1 MTRVSVSINNPQ
13 ESASSGVPQI
23 RIQRRTDPLELRN
36 TSNDAP
42 VPPTV
47 PTADPSQSDTPE
59 DLPRL
64 LRDAQIFETQLS
76 AHEQKMQQERI
87 MKPDDAITTSYI
99 LSLLEIYEDLLL
111 VKISDAEDVGSDA
124 VAVWESAA
132 RSKVPELVDK
142 QWSFLRIK
150 FDKLKLVLSKMQ
162 ASSQPGQ
169 AKVMSEMKKHLRLC
183 SSVFQNQILTLKFRW
198 DVDFNGMGVDLFRRG
213 VESDRYP
220 VYSSGAGLAYFCIHR
235 SLLYAGDTARYAA
248 GYEPVAGPN
257 VWITSELLYFQAAR
271 MKPEDGA
278 PLSKLALVATQ
289 QKRNFN
295 AAYWNCLS
303 LSCKIPSSIAKD
315 NLRMLYSKVLDRRKS
330 TRGETG
336 SWDDGTEVS
345 AIQTMLKNISD
356 LFLEFHRNAF
366 FFDNAPAAGLLTQ
379 YGQVVEVF
387 SNLADKAWQMDHSVP
402 EWWDVAEDCAWFLKK
417 AIVILIITYHE
428 LNSQFTQVSQRG
440 DRTTE
445 QSATL
450 EKIRH
455 VQVMIAVMFFDLIA
469 RGLRAIQTEM
479 TLKGPTIK
487 PTHAPAKGKGS
498 HLGSPKLASAP
509 GLLPINQQEHRASR
523 DQLSQGSEGGSE
535 SDTSGLPS
543 GLSLSQVSNASNVS
557 GEHPGERSEAPSGI
571 LWTHQ
576 DPEGSVDL
584 PELLGGIET
593 EPDFLEMLF
602 DDTEGANEPKN
613 GPEIIVT
620 GSDGPQADVR
630 RRRNPIV
637 CAFAPVGL
645 GCMWL
650 ATNLNVITQY
660 RRYIGTFA
668 NGDSKTYLMK
678 RLYRFA
684 RAVAGFTNLF
694 SMFADMDGSEDCLPE
709 DEELLGT
716 SPLREHY
723 RTTMNPE
730 SLRAVLSQPIPDCVL
745 SDPSNPNAPKSK
757 FRADGNTGQPSSMWE
772 KVGRSYI
779 PESERVAARVSR
791 VAFLAK
797 RMSEQS
803 DCEFFRFEEGDG
815 TFAVY
820 DDQARKKGQQKIMQ
834 ALARER
840 LRDQVD
846 NLERQVRKIQ
856 DLSVPMAIFDADCFV
871 SHLRKI
877 KNWLMAKSCSIVVA
891 QDVISSLDRT
901 KKGTDPYNAR
911 SREATRYLE
920 QRFKYRTEYL
930 QAQKENEEIVLWD
943 RTGTVDA
950 PNAGSEDEPLVIP
963 KAYRSMLACCLH
975 YNANVEHRPV
985 DDSDIPFALV
995 TNDTELA
1002 GFAAKLGLPTCTMRE
1017 WTKRVEQKAR
1027 TRRIEM
1033 RRGVS

>member
-1 MTRVSVSINNPQ
+1 M
-13 ESASSGVPQI
+13 
-23 RIQRRTDPLELRN
+23 
-36 TSNDAP
+36 
-42 VPPTV
+42 
-47 PTADPSQSDTPE
+47 
-59 DLPRL
+59 
-64 LRDAQIFETQLS
+64 
-76 AHEQKMQQERI
+76 
-87 MKPDDAITTSYI
+87 
-99 LSLLEIYEDLLL
+99 
-111 VKISDAEDVGSDA
+111 
-124 VAVWESAA
+124 
-132 RSKVPELVDK
+132 
-142 QWSFLRIK
+142 
-150 FDKLKLVLSKMQ
+150 
-162 ASSQPGQ
+162 
-169 AKVMSEMKKHLRLC
+169 
-183 SSVFQNQILTLKFRW
+183 
-198 DVDFNGMGVDLFRRG
+198 
-213 VESDRYP
+213 
-220 VYSSGAGLAYFCIHR
+220 
-235 SLLYAGDTARYAA
+235 
-248 GYEPVAGPN
+248 
-257 VWITSELLYFQAAR
+257 
-271 MKPEDGA
+271 
-278 PLSKLALVATQ
+278 LALVATQ
-289 QKRNFN
+289 QRSNFN

-303 LSCKIPSSIAKD
+303 LSCKVPSSIAKD
-315 NLRMLYSKVLDRRKS
+315 NLRMLYSKVLDRKRPLRS
-330 TRGETG
+330 ETG
-336 SWDDGTEVS
+336 SSDHGTEAS
-345 AIQTMLKNISD
+345 AIQTMLKNTSD
-356 LFLEFHRNAF
+356 LFLEFHRNVF

-379 YGQVVEVF
+379 YGQVVEAF

-417 AIVILIITYHE
+417 AIVILIITYHD
-428 LNSQFTQVSQRG
+428 LNSQFTQLSQRG

-445 QSATL
+445 QTATL

-455 VQVMIAVMFFDLIA
+455 IQVMIAVMFFDLTA
-469 RGLRAIQTEM
+469 RGLRAVQTEM
-479 TLKGPTIK
+479 TPKGPTIK
-487 PTHAPAKGKGS
+487 PTHAPPKGKTF
-498 HLGSPKLASAP
+498 HRSPKLTSARS
-509 GLLPINQQEHRASR
+509 LLPTSPAEHGATSGE
-523 DQLSQGSEGGSE
+523 QLSQESDGGSE
-535 SDTSGLPS
+535 SDTGGLPS
-543 GLSLSQVSNASNVS
+543 GISLSQVSNSSNMS
-557 GEHPGERSEAPSGI
+557 GEHSGENAAASEAPNGI

-576 DPEGSVDL
+576 DAEGSVNL
-584 PELLGGIET
+584 PELLGGLEP
-593 EPDFLEMLF
+593 EPDMLEMLF
-602 DDTEGANEPKN
+602 DDTEGTNEPKN

-620 GSDGPQADVR
+620 GSDGSQADVR

-694 SMFADMDGSEDCLPE
+694 SMFADMDGSDDCLPE
-709 DEELLGT
+709 DEELLGI

-723 RTTMNPE
+723 RTNMNPA

-757 FRADGNTGQPSSMWE
+757 FRADGNTGQPSSLWE
-772 KVGRSYI
+772 KVGRSYM

-840 LRDQVD
+840 LRDQVE
-846 NLERQVRKIQ
+846 NLERQVRKIR

-877 KNWLMAKSCSIVVA
+877 KNWLMAKSCSIIVA

-930 QAQKENEEIVLWD
+930 QAQKENEEVVLWD
-943 RTGTVDA
+943 RTGAVEA
-950 PNAGSEDEPLVIP
+950 PNAGSDDEPLVIP

-975 YNANVEHRPV
+975 YNANVAPCPI

-1002 GFAAKLGLPTCTMRE
+1002 GFATKLGLPTCTMRE
-1017 WTKRVEQKAR
+1017 WANRVEEKAR
-1027 TRRIEM
+1027 TRRFEV
-1033 RRGVS
+1033 RHGVS